1 MNAEQVERLRERAIG
16 ELRMADDAAD
26 EETAGVINHLAA
38 GEGRLAYVPLR
49 EKADVA
55 RTVFNS
61 IRRRIFCRNFWTM
74 RRLPKLW

>member
-38 GEGRLAYVPLR
+38 GEGRLAYVLTLLP
-49 EKADVA
+49 
-55 RTVFNS
+55 
-61 IRRRIFCRNFWTM
+61 RNGKVT
-74 RRLPKLW
+74 RVLIDASNGNVISGG